1 MRVGVALVD
10 DTERQIAA
18 AALRDADMAPHTLTE
33 RAVLAGEIRDLYL
46 DCVVVDAALI
56 ERGALGGLRRH
67 DTRLPVVAVAEPSAA
82 VSATLRRRN
91 VVVVDRPLD
100 PGSLSLAVALAHG
113 EGRQARKRT
122 RKPTGRFPARVGE
135 AVADLLDVSDEGLRL
150 EIDRAAAA
158 RLGPQF
164 RLQVPMVALD
174 VTVRRVWVGRGRGDR
189 VQCGAVLLA
198 PTPSQQRA
206 WARVLD
212 LAGSTAAVVSDG
224 HRAPALAPRAAAGR
238 MSALLAASPL
248 VGALTTRFLR

>member
-1 MRVGVALVD
+1 MRVGVSLADEAEQQMAVGG
-10 DTERQIAA
+10 
-18 AALRDADMAPHTLTE
+18 LRDADMAPHVLTE
-33 RAVLAGEIRDLYL
+33 RAVLAGEVRDLYL

-67 DTRLPVVAVAEPSAA
+67 DTRLPVVAVADPSSTA
-82 VSATLRRRN
+82 STMLRRRN
-91 VVVVDRPLD
+91 VVVVERPLD
-100 PGSLSLAVALAHG
+100 AQALTLAVALAHG

-122 RKPTGRFPARVGE
+122 RKPTGRFPARVGQ

-150 EIDRAAAA
+150 EIDRADAA

-189 VQCGAVLLA
+189 VQCGAVLLG
-198 PTPSQQRA
+198 PSPSQQHA

-212 LAGSTAAVVSDG
+212 LAGSTAAVVSDR
-224 HRAPALAPRAAAGR
+224 HRPSALEPRAAAGR